1 MYYLQPQS
9 DCLRQLQPHVQLRTW
24 PIFHFGQSVIY
35 DQNIRHD
42 TKLGLFTLMVP
53 LDNTSWKESKY
64 GIVSGSYFP
73 EFGLNT
79 QIYGENLR
87 IQSEYRKI
95 RTRNSPYLDTFHAVQ
110 GITMG
115 KCKTKS
121 IQADVGMFPHSL
133 AYSDIFSKYIHKHIQ
148 NPL

>member
-1 MYYLQPQS
+1 MYLIGNVLPA
-9 DCLRQLQPHVQLRTW
+9 T
-24 PIFHFGQSVIY
+24 
-35 DQNIRHD
+35 
-42 TKLGLFTLMVP
+42 TKRLSPSIATTCAAPYMTNF
-53 LDNTSWKESKY
+53 SFWSKC
-64 GIVSGSYFP
+64 
-73 EFGLNT
+73 
-79 QIYGENLR
+79 NLR
-87 IQSEYRKI
+87 PKYSARYETGFVYLDGSFRQHFVKRVQIQNCFWFIFSCIQSEYRKI

-133 AYSDIFSKYIHKHIQ
+133 AYSDIFSKYIHKRIQ